1 MLGDKMNLNR
11 KQIYAGVVILMA
23 TVAVGS
29 IVFNGQFA
37 TVNLHTNDV
46 IDYTGDVKENKI
58 MMQKGH
64 TIVIPVSIMSPKE
77 KSYDLKVGIT
87 STGNETI
94 LAIADKAN
102 MPKGISATV
111 DKKFVNLQAT
121 AEKGIAQRDSVN
133 VTITVS
139 PDAKVGTYPLSLV
152 LSRDL
157 GNGMTSQSTTYLYI
171 DVGE

>member
-1 MLGDKMNLNR
+1 MNLKR
-11 KQIYAGVVILMA
+11 KQIYVSAITLIA
-23 TVAVGS
+23 TVAVCS

-37 TVNLHTNDV
+37 TANLHTTDV
-46 IDYTGDVKENKI
+46 IDYTGDVKESKI
-58 MMQKGH
+58 MIQKGH

-77 KSYDLKVGIT
+77 KAYDLKVGIT
-87 STGNETI
+87 STGNETM

-102 MPKGISATV
+102 MPKGISASI
-111 DKKFVNLQAT
+111 DKKIVNLQAT
-121 AEKGIAQRDSVN
+121 TEKGIAQRDSVN

-157 GNGMTSQSTTYLYI
+157 GNGMTSQSTTYLHI